1 MNTLTLVRLY
11 EINDLFMFVDN
22 ITGLL
27 FSPSR
32 RVFCKHVLDHAEIK
46 KTRLL
51 PQGNSLGDM
60 QSVFS
65 SSVD

>member
-32 RVFCKHVLDHAEIK
+32 RVFYKHVLDHAEIK
-46 KTRLL
+46 KIWLL

-60 QSVFS
+60 QSIFS
-65 SSVD
+65 SYVD